1 MTVPPHHYLTNL
13 TMVQVFTSSMVAMAV
28 VGAASRDAARYGAT
42 TTTTTTTIAGPYHWV
57 GDHAMGIVVSEPF
70 PSAGSGSSA
79 SFTAV

>member
-1 MTVPPHHYLTNL
+1 
-13 TMVQVFTSSMVAMAV
+13 MVQVFTSSMVAMAV